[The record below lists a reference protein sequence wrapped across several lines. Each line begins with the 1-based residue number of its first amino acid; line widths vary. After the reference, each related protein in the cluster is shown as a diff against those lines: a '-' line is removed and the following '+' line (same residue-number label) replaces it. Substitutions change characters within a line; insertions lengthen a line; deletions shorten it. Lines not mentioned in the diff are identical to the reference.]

1 MAARWVD
8 LVDPSR
14 EEVLQALPGHVD
26 PEVVE
31 VLATPS
37 ADGRGPRPLLEAHG
51 AYVFGVLVAMRPVP
65 EEDRISY
72 QEIDIVA
79 TAELLVTVRKTP
91 SDGVAFDP
99 EAINP
104 AIEAGEPCGV
114 LVQKLFD
121 DVADSYLEA
130 LDAGHAEIEE
140 LEDSLDAWPS
150 ARVRAR
156 VTELRHEFLHIRKTV
171 AATRAA
177 VRRVLDGRVDVG
189 DHALFPAEVERLF
202 GNTYEVLQRA
212 AEELEIARELLAGAR
227 DHYQSQIAEGNSDIA
242 KKLTV
247 IASLV
252 LVPTFIVGFYGQN
265 FESVFDEAYWSNA
278 VSMALIVGST
288 ILQLA
293 LYRWR
298 HWI

>member
-14 EEVLQALPGHVD
+14 QEVLQALPGHVD

-37 ADGRGPRPLLEAHG
+37 PDERGPRPLLEGHG

-65 EEDRISY
+65 DEDRISY

-99 EAINP
+99 EAIHL
-104 AIEAGEPCGV
+104 AAEADEPCGV

-121 DVADSYLEA
+121 EVADSYLEA
-130 LDAGHAEIEE
+130 LDAGHAEVEE
-140 LEDSLDAWPS
+140 LEDSLDLWPS

-156 VTELRHEFLHIRKTV
+156 VTALRHEFLHIRKTV

-177 VRRVLDGRVDVG
+177 VRRILDGRVDVG

-202 GNTYEVLQRA
+202 GNTYEILQRA

-227 DHYQSQIAEGNSDIA
+227 DHHQSQIAEGNSDIG

-265 FESVFDEAYWSNA
+265 FASAFDEVYWSNA

-288 ILQLA
+288 IVQVA
-293 LYRWR
+293 LFRWR
-298 HWI
+298 RWI